1 MRISFNQY
9 FRIIITYFLGI
20 SFLPGILINFYK
32 SFDLILIKN
41 NVEILSNISAY
52 LIIAISFLI
61 MLKETLQQEVKFFK
75 KRIIKNL
82 LYIVIFFM
90 IITLTFY
97 FLIYIMN
104 LFFDIDTSIN
114 QKGLIE
120 LYNEGP
126 IIFTITTIIL
136 VPFIE
141 EVVFRGVMY
150 NLFYQNFNKLIGI
163 VLSSLIFG
171 LLHVVSGDL
180 IYLPIYSILGAVLL
194 LSYIKSN
201 NLLVP
206 ILVHSLYNLFSIL
219 IMISSGVI

>member
-1 MRISFNQY
+1 MRISFSQY

-20 SFLPGILINFYK
+20 SFLPGIIINFYK

-52 LIIAISFLI
+52 LIIAISFLV

-75 KRIIKNL
+75 KRMIKNL

-90 IITLTFY
+90 ILTLTFY

-120 LYNEGP
+120 LYKEGP

-171 LLHVVSGDL
+171 LLHVVRGDF